1 MSGRADPGRHT
12 VPSRLTVGLP
22 LGGGHLIRLTV
33 SEAILE
39 SMAPIEKL
47 NPDTVRA
54 PGGTYSHL
62 ALVPAGARIIVVAGQ
77 VGIGTDGAAGTFDEQ
92 CAQAFAN
99 VGAALEAAGAGWAD
113 VIQTMTF
120 LTRREDRERL
130 REWRTTAYADLFPDW
145 RYPPNTLLVVDA
157 LASDDLLIEVQAIAA
172 I

>member
-1 MSGRADPGRHT
+1 
-12 VPSRLTVGLP
+12 
-22 LGGGHLIRLTV
+22 
-33 SEAILE
+33 
-39 SMAPIEKL
+39 MARIEKL

-62 ALVPAGARIIVVAGQ
+62 ALVPAGARLVVVAGQ
-77 VGIGTDGAAGTFDEQ
+77 VGIGADGAAGTFDEQ

-120 LTRREDRERL
+120 LTRREDRQRL
-130 REWRTTAYADLFPDW
+130 REWRNATYAALFPDG

-157 LASDDLLIEVQAIAA
+157 LATDDLLIEVQAIAA

>member
-1 MSGRADPGRHT
+1 MGR
-12 VPSRLTVGLP
+12 
-22 LGGGHLIRLTV
+22 
-33 SEAILE
+33 
-39 SMAPIEKL
+39 IEKR

-62 ALVPAGARIIVVAGQ
+62 ALVPAGARLVVVAGQ
-77 VGIGTDGAAGTFDEQ
+77 VGIGADSAAGTFDEQ

-120 LTRREDRERL
+120 LTRREDRQRL
-130 REWRTTAYADLFPDW
+130 REWRTTAFASFFPDGD
-145 RYPPNTLLVVDA
+145 YPPNTLLVVDA